1 MSGDGK
7 RGVGHRPQATAPILD
22 STAADPLNLMLKDLL
37 SGTERM
43 VYTTGFWGTVAFRLA
58 LSYGLLAIG
67 SMSVISAAF
76 YFGTVGVLERST
88 DTKLQSLSSRLAR
101 HFANRGDE
109 ALRQEVQQLLTD
121 GVDQDTE
128 VYLLV
133 APDGRK
139 IAGNIFGWT
148 QKSAPLDSL
157 TDLAVM
163 RNGRPSL
170 SRLLPRLLPD
180 GSILVVGRDL
190 QDQREIERLVW
201 HSLLAGGAVAL
212 LLAIG
217 GALLFRR
224 QIEHRVGAIRRTALE
239 IEAGD
244 LSRRIPVSEV
254 DDEFA
259 RLNRDINH
267 MLDRIEHLM
276 DGVRHVSNA
285 IAHDLRTP
293 LARIRSRLEEAL
305 RPAEAMTQ
313 LAGTA
318 RFAIQQIDELI
329 NMLDR
334 LLQIAEAESGARRQS
349 FAPVRLASVISD
361 VFELYD
367 ATAEAEGIALVNE
380 TEGDPVTLGDRNLL
394 ASATANLIDNAL
406 KYAGGGATVRIKTTN
421 ERDTVSI
428 VVQDDGPGIPPAER
442 GRVVDRF
449 YRLDQSRNLPGN
461 GLGLSIVT
469 AIASLHWGKLELGD
483 AAPGLVA
490 RVVLPRADA
499 VVPQS
504 EKPAEMSRVDAMH

>member
-1 MSGDGK
+1 MA
-7 RGVGHRPQATAPILD
+7 R
-22 STAADPLNLMLKDLL
+22 
-37 SGTERM
+37 
-43 VYTTGFWGTVAFRLA
+43 FWGTVAFRLA

-88 DTKLQSLSSRLAR
+88 DGKLLSLSKRLAD
-101 HFANRGDE
+101 HFESRGAE
-109 ALRQEVQQLLTD
+109 GLQHEIQQLLVD
-121 GVDQDTE
+121 GIEQDTE

-139 IAGNIFGWT
+139 IVGNIFGWT
-148 QKSAPLDSL
+148 QKSAPLNNL
-157 TDLAVM
+157 TDMAVM
-163 RNGRPSL
+163 RSGRPSF

-224 QIEHRVGAIRRTALE
+224 QLEHKVGAIRRTALE

-244 LSRRIPVSEV
+244 LSRRIPIPDVE
-254 DDEFA
+254 DEFA
-259 RLNRDINH
+259 RLNRDINR

-293 LARIRSRLEEAL
+293 LGRIRSRLEEAL
-305 RPAEAMTQ
+305 RPGDSMAQ

-318 RFAIQQIDELI
+318 RFAVQQVDELI
-329 NMLDR
+329 QMLDR

-349 FAPVRLASVISD
+349 FAPVPLAAVLSD
-361 VFELYD
+361 VVELYD
-367 ATAEAEGIALVNE
+367 ATAEAEGITLTSE
-380 TEGDPVTLGDRNLL
+380 IEGQPVALGDKNLL
-394 ASATANLIDNAL
+394 TSALANLIDNAL
-406 KYAGGGATVRIKTTN
+406 KYAGSGSTVQVRAIE
-421 ERDTVSI
+421 ERDAVSL
-428 VVQDDGPGIPPAER
+428 VVQDDGPGIPPIER
-442 GRVVDRF
+442 ARVVDRF
-449 YRLDQSRNLPGN
+449 YRLDQSRSLPGN

-469 AIASLHWGKLELGD
+469 AIASLHWGNLDLADASPGLIARMVVPRAEA
-483 AAPGLVA
+483 AAPPNA
-490 RVVLPRADA
+490 NAP
-499 VVPQS
+499 
-504 EKPAEMSRVDAMH
+504 EMQREETGA

>member
-1 MSGDGK
+1 MT
-7 RGVGHRPQATAPILD
+7 R
-22 STAADPLNLMLKDLL
+22 
-37 SGTERM
+37 
-43 VYTTGFWGTVAFRLA
+43 FWGTVAFRLA

-88 DTKLQSLSSRLAR
+88 DAKLLSLSKRLAE
-101 HFANRGDE
+101 HFENRGDE
-109 ALRQEVQQLLTD
+109 GLRKEIEQLLVD
-121 GVDQDTE
+121 GIEQDTE

-224 QIEHRVGAIRRTALE
+224 QLEHRVGAIRRTALE

-244 LSRRIPVSEV
+244 LSRRIPISDVE
-254 DDEFA
+254 DEFA
-259 RLNRDINH
+259 RLNRDINR

-293 LARIRSRLEEAL
+293 LGRIRSRLEEAL
-305 RPAEAMTQ
+305 QPGNSVTQ
-313 LAGTA
+313 LPGTT
-318 RFAIQQIDELI
+318 RFAIQQVDELI
-329 NMLDR
+329 QMLDR

-349 FAPVRLASVISD
+349 FALVSLGSVISD
-361 VFELYD
+361 VVELYD
-367 ATAEAEGIALVNE
+367 ATAEEEGITLVSRI
-380 TEGDPVTLGDRNLL
+380 EGQAVTLGDKNLL
-394 ASATANLIDNAL
+394 TSAVVNLIDNAL
-406 KYAGGGATVRIKTTN
+406 KYAGSGATVRIQARQ
-421 ERDTVSI
+421 ERETVSVI
-428 VVQDDGPGIPPAER
+428 VQDDGPGIPPAER
-442 GRVVDRF
+442 SRVVERF
-449 YRLDQSRNLPGN
+449 YRLDQSRSLPGN

-469 AIASLHWGKLELGD
+469 AIASLHWGKLYLED
-483 AAPGLVA
+483 AAPGLLA
-490 RVVLPRADA
+490 RIVLPRAEAA
-499 VVPQS
+499 V
-504 EKPAEMSRVDAMH
+504 PANGDLAETRWLGAVE

>member
-1 MSGDGK
+1 MA
-7 RGVGHRPQATAPILD
+7 R
-22 STAADPLNLMLKDLL
+22 
-37 SGTERM
+37 
-43 VYTTGFWGTVAFRLA
+43 FWGTVAFRLA

-88 DTKLQSLSSRLAR
+88 DAKLLSISTRLAR
-101 HFANRGDE
+101 HFESRGE
-109 ALRQEVQQLLTD
+109 EGLWQEIQQLLVD
-121 GVDQDTE
+121 GIDQDTE

-139 IAGNIFGWT
+139 IVGNIFGWT

-163 RNGRPSL
+163 RNGRPSV
-170 SRLLPRLLPD
+170 SRLLPWLLPD

-224 QIEHRVGAIRRTALE
+224 QLEHRVGAIRRTALE

-244 LSRRIPVSEV
+244 LSRRIPIPDVE
-254 DDEFA
+254 DEFA
-259 RLNRDINH
+259 RLNRDINR

-276 DGVRHVSNA
+276 DGARHVSNA

-293 LARIRSRLEEAL
+293 LGRIRSRLEEAL
-305 RPAEAMTQ
+305 RPGDSMAQ
-313 LAGTA
+313 LAGSA
-318 RFAIQQIDELI
+318 RFAIQQVDELI
-329 NMLDR
+329 QMLDR

-349 FAPVRLASVISD
+349 FAPVPLASVLSD
-361 VFELYD
+361 VVELYD
-367 ATAEAEGIALVNE
+367 ATAEAEGITL
-380 TEGDPVTLGDRNLL
+380 TSKIEGRPIALGDKNLL
-394 ASATANLIDNAL
+394 TSALANLIDNAL
-406 KYAGGGATVRIKTTN
+406 KYAGSGSRVQVRAIG
-421 ERDTVSI
+421 ERDTVSL
-428 VVQDDGPGIPPAER
+428 VVQDDGPGIPPTER
-442 GRVVDRF
+442 ARVVDRF
-449 YRLDQSRNLPGN
+449 YRLDQSRSLPGN

-469 AIASLHWGKLELGD
+469 AIASLHWGELDLAD
-483 AAPGLVA
+483 ASPGLIA
-490 RVVLPRADA
+490 RIVLPRAEA
-499 VVPQS
+499 AAPPS
-504 EKPAEMSRVDAMH
+504 ANAPEKQRVETGA

>member
-1 MSGDGK
+1 MA
-7 RGVGHRPQATAPILD
+7 R
-22 STAADPLNLMLKDLL
+22 
-37 SGTERM
+37 
-43 VYTTGFWGTVAFRLA
+43 FWGTVAFRLA

-88 DTKLQSLSSRLAR
+88 DGKLLSLSKRLADHFESRGAEGLR
-101 HFANRGDE
+101 HE
-109 ALRQEVQQLLTD
+109 IQQLLVD
-121 GVDQDTE
+121 GIEQDTE

-139 IAGNIFGWT
+139 IVGNIFGWT
-148 QKSAPLDSL
+148 QKSAPLNNL
-157 TDLAVM
+157 TDMAVM
-163 RNGRPSL
+163 RSGRPSF

-224 QIEHRVGAIRRTALE
+224 QLEHRVGAIRRTALE

-244 LSRRIPVSEV
+244 LSRRIPIPDVE
-254 DDEFA
+254 DEFA
-259 RLNRDINH
+259 RLNRDINR

-293 LARIRSRLEEAL
+293 LGRIRSRLEEAL
-305 RPAEAMTQ
+305 SPGDSAE

-318 RFAIQQIDELI
+318 RFAIQQVDELI
-329 NMLDR
+329 QMLDR

-349 FAPVRLASVISD
+349 FAPVLLASVLSD
-361 VFELYD
+361 VVELYD
-367 ATAEAEGIALVNE
+367 ATAEAEGITLTSE
-380 TEGDPVTLGDRNLL
+380 IEGQPVALGDKNLL
-394 ASATANLIDNAL
+394 TSALANLIDNAL
-406 KYAGGGATVRIKTTN
+406 KYAGSGSTVQVRAI
-421 ERDTVSI
+421 EEEDTVSLL
-428 VVQDDGPGIPPAER
+428 VQDDGPGIPPIER
-442 GRVVDRF
+442 ARVIDRF
-449 YRLDQSRNLPGN
+449 YRLDQSRSLPGN

-469 AIASLHWGKLELGD
+469 AIASLHWGELDLTDASPGLIARIVVPRAEA
-483 AAPGLVA
+483 AAPPNA
-490 RVVLPRADA
+490 NAP
-499 VVPQS
+499 
-504 EKPAEMSRVDAMH
+504 EMQREETGA

>member
-1 MSGDGK
+1 MAK
-7 RGVGHRPQATAPILD
+7 
-22 STAADPLNLMLKDLL
+22 
-37 SGTERM
+37 
-43 VYTTGFWGTVAFRLA
+43 FWGTVAFRLA

-88 DTKLQSLSSRLAR
+88 DDKLLALSKRLAEHSDSR
-101 HFANRGDE
+101 DNEG
-109 ALRQEVQQLLTD
+109 LRQEIQRLLVD
-121 GVDQDTE
+121 GIEQDTE

-139 IAGNIFGWT
+139 IVGNIFGWT
-148 QKSAPLDSL
+148 QKSAPIDSL
-157 TDLAVM
+157 TDMAVI
-163 RNGRPSL
+163 RNGRPSF

-224 QIEHRVGAIRRTALE
+224 QLEHRVGAIRRTALE

-244 LSRRIPVSEV
+244 LSRRIPISDVE
-254 DDEFA
+254 DEFA
-259 RLNRDINH
+259 RLNRDINR

-293 LARIRSRLEEAL
+293 LGRIRSRLEEAL
-305 RPAEAMTQ
+305 RPGDNAAQ

-318 RFAIQQIDELI
+318 RFAIQQVDELI
-329 NMLDR
+329 QMLDR

-349 FAPVRLASVISD
+349 FAPVPLASVLSD
-361 VFELYD
+361 VVELYD
-367 ATAEAEGIALVNE
+367 ATAEAEGITL
-380 TEGDPVTLGDRNLL
+380 TSKIEGRPIALGDKNLL
-394 ASATANLIDNAL
+394 TSALANLIDNAL
-406 KYAGGGATVRIKTTN
+406 KYAGSGSRVQVRAIG
-421 ERDTVSI
+421 ERDTVSL
-428 VVQDDGPGIPPAER
+428 VVQDDGPGIPPTER
-442 GRVVDRF
+442 ARVVDRF
-449 YRLDQSRNLPGN
+449 YRLDQSRSLPGN

-469 AIASLHWGKLELGD
+469 AIASLHWGELDLAD
-483 AAPGLVA
+483 ASPGLIA
-490 RVVLPRADA
+490 RIVLPRAEA
-499 VVPQS
+499 AAPPS
-504 EKPAEMSRVDAMH
+504 ANAPEKQRVETGA

>member
-1 MSGDGK
+1 MA
-7 RGVGHRPQATAPILD
+7 R
-22 STAADPLNLMLKDLL
+22 
-37 SGTERM
+37 
-43 VYTTGFWGTVAFRLA
+43 FWGTVAFRLA

-88 DTKLQSLSSRLAR
+88 DGKLLSLSKRLAD
-101 HFANRGDE
+101 HFESRGDE
-109 ALRQEVQQLLTD
+109 GLRHEIEQLLVD
-121 GVDQDTE
+121 GIEQDTE

-139 IAGNIFGWT
+139 IVGNIFGWT
-148 QKSAPLDSL
+148 QKSAPLGSL
-157 TDLAVM
+157 TDMAVM
-163 RNGRPSL
+163 RNGRPSF

-224 QIEHRVGAIRRTALE
+224 QLEHRVGAIRRTALE

-244 LSRRIPVSEV
+244 LSRRIPISDVE
-254 DDEFA
+254 DEFA
-259 RLNRDINH
+259 RLNRDINR

-293 LARIRSRLEEAL
+293 LGRIRSRLEEAL
-305 RPAEAMTQ
+305 RPGDSMAQ

-318 RFAIQQIDELI
+318 RFAIQQVDELI
-329 NMLDR
+329 QMLDR

-349 FAPVRLASVISD
+349 FAPVPFASVLSD
-361 VFELYD
+361 IVELYD
-367 ATAEAEGIALVNE
+367 AAAEAEGITLVSE
-380 TEGDPVTLGDRNLL
+380 IEGRPTALGDKNLL
-394 ASATANLIDNAL
+394 TSALANLIDNAL
-406 KYAGGGATVRIKTTN
+406 KYAGSGSTVQVRAIE
-421 ERDTVSI
+421 ERDTVALL
-428 VVQDDGPGIPPAER
+428 VQDDGPGIPPTER
-442 GRVVDRF
+442 ARVVDRF
-449 YRLDQSRNLPGN
+449 YRLDQSRSLPGN

-469 AIASLHWGKLELGD
+469 AIASLHWGKLDLAD
-483 AAPGLVA
+483 ASPGLIA
-490 RVVLPRADA
+490 RVVLPRAEA
-499 VVPQS
+499 AAPPSANAREIEQL
-504 EKPAEMSRVDAMH
+504 ETGA

>member
-1 MSGDGK
+1 MP
-7 RGVGHRPQATAPILD
+7 R
-22 STAADPLNLMLKDLL
+22 
-37 SGTERM
+37 
-43 VYTTGFWGTVAFRLA
+43 FWGTVAFRLA

-88 DTKLQSLSSRLAR
+88 DGKLVSLSKRLAE
-101 HFANRGDE
+101 HFDSRGDDG
-109 ALRQEVQQLLTD
+109 LRQEIQQLLVD
-121 GVDQDTE
+121 GIEQDTE

-139 IAGNIFGWT
+139 MVGNIYGWT

-201 HSLLAGGAVAL
+201 HSLLAGGAAAL
-212 LLAIG
+212 MLAIG

-224 QIEHRVGAIRRTALE
+224 QIEHRVGAIRRTALQ

-244 LSRRIPVSEV
+244 LSRRIPISDVE
-254 DDEFA
+254 DEFA
-259 RLNRDINH
+259 RLNRDINR

-293 LARIRSRLEEAL
+293 LGRIRSGLEEAL
-305 RPAEAMTQ
+305 SSGAGMAQ

-318 RFAIQQIDELI
+318 RFAIQQVDELI
-329 NMLDR
+329 RMLDR

-349 FAPVRLASVISD
+349 FAPVHLSSVVSD
-361 VFELYD
+361 VVELYD
-367 ATAEAEGIALVNE
+367 ATAEAEGITLTGDIKGRPIALA
-380 TEGDPVTLGDRNLL
+380 DRNLL
-394 ASATANLIDNAL
+394 ASALANLVDNAL
-406 KYAGGGATVRIKTTN
+406 KYAGTGSTVQVRVVE

-428 VVQDDGPGIPPAER
+428 IVQDDGPGIPPTER
-442 GRVVDRF
+442 ARVIDRF
-449 YRLDQSRNLPGN
+449 YRLDESRSLPGN

-469 AIASLHWGKLELGD
+469 AIASLHSGELDLAD
-483 AAPGLVA
+483 ASPGLIA
-490 RVVLPRADA
+490 RVILPRAEAPPPNGDA
-499 VVPQS
+499 PETQ
-504 EKPAEMSRVDAMH
+504 RVEIAA

>member
-1 MSGDGK
+1 MA
-7 RGVGHRPQATAPILD
+7 R
-22 STAADPLNLMLKDLL
+22 
-37 SGTERM
+37 
-43 VYTTGFWGTVAFRLA
+43 FWGTVAFGLA

-88 DTKLQSLSSRLAR
+88 DAKLLSLATRLAR
-101 HFANRGDE
+101 HFESRGGE
-109 ALRQEVQQLLTD
+109 GLRQEIQQLLVD
-121 GVDQDTE
+121 GIDQDTE
-128 VYLLV
+128 VYLLA

-139 IAGNIFGWT
+139 IVGNIFGWT
-148 QKSAPLDSL
+148 QKSAPPDSL

-170 SRLLPRLLPD
+170 SRLLPRLLPN
-180 GSILVVGRDL
+180 GTILVVGRDL

-217 GALLFRR
+217 GALLFHR
-224 QIEHRVGAIRRTALE
+224 QIEHRVGAIRRTALQ

-244 LSRRIPVSEV
+244 LSRRVPISDVE
-254 DDEFA
+254 DEFA
-259 RLNRDINH
+259 RLNRDINR

-293 LARIRSRLEEAL
+293 LGRIRSRLEEAL
-305 RPAEAMTQ
+305 RPGESMAQ

-318 RFAIQQIDELI
+318 RFAIEQVDELI
-329 NMLDR
+329 QMLDK

-349 FAPVRLASVISD
+349 FAPVPLASVLND
-361 VFELYD
+361 VVELYD
-367 ATAEAEGIALVNE
+367 ARAEAEGITLVSKV
-380 TEGDPVTLGDRNLL
+380 EGRPMALGDKNLL
-394 ASATANLIDNAL
+394 TSALANLIDNAL
-406 KYAGGGATVRIKTTN
+406 KYAGIGSTVQVRAI
-421 ERDTVSI
+421 EDRDTVSI

-442 GRVVDRF
+442 VRVVDRF
-449 YRLDQSRNLPGN
+449 YRLDHSRSLPGN

-469 AIASLHWGKLELGD
+469 AIASLHWGKLELAD
-483 AAPGLVA
+483 AFPGLIA
-490 RVVLPRADA
+490 RIVLPRAEA
-499 VVPQS
+499 AAPLGNAPETQ
-504 EKPAEMSRVDAMH
+504 RVETGA

>member
-1 MSGDGK
+1 MA
-7 RGVGHRPQATAPILD
+7 R
-22 STAADPLNLMLKDLL
+22 
-37 SGTERM
+37 
-43 VYTTGFWGTVAFRLA
+43 FWGTVAFRLA

-88 DTKLQSLSSRLAR
+88 DAKLLSLSKRLAE
-101 HFANRGDE
+101 HSETRGDQG
-109 ALRQEVQQLLTD
+109 LRKEIEQLLVD
-121 GVDQDTE
+121 GIDQDTE

-133 APDGRK
+133 TPDGRK
-139 IAGNIFGWT
+139 IVGNIFGWT

-170 SRLLPRLLPD
+170 SRLLPRLLSD

-224 QIEHRVGAIRRTALE
+224 QLEHKVGAIRRTARE

-244 LSRRIPVSEV
+244 LSRRIPISDVE
-254 DDEFA
+254 DEFA
-259 RLNRDINH
+259 RLNRDINR

-293 LARIRSRLEEAL
+293 LGRIRSRLEEAL
-305 RPAEAMTQ
+305 RPGDSSAQ

-318 RFAIQQIDELI
+318 RFAIQQVDELI
-329 NMLDR
+329 QMLDR

-349 FAPVRLASVISD
+349 FAPVPLASVLSD
-361 VFELYD
+361 VVELYD
-367 ATAEAEGIALVNE
+367 AAAEAEGITLV
-380 TEGDPVTLGDRNLL
+380 TEIEGGPVALGDKNLL
-394 ASATANLIDNAL
+394 TSALANLVDNAL
-406 KYAGGGATVRIKTTN
+406 KYAGAGSTVQVRAVE
-421 ERDTVSI
+421 ERDRVSL
-428 VVQDDGPGIPPAER
+428 VVQDNGPGIPATER
-442 GRVVDRF
+442 ARVVDRF
-449 YRLDQSRNLPGN
+449 YRLDESRSLPGN

-469 AIASLHWGKLELGD
+469 AIAALHWGKLHLDD
-483 AAPGLVA
+483 AAPGLSA
-490 RVVLPRADA
+490 RIVLQRADA
-499 VVPQS
+499 VGPPRA
-504 EKPAEMSRVDAMH
+504 KPAEMIRLEADD